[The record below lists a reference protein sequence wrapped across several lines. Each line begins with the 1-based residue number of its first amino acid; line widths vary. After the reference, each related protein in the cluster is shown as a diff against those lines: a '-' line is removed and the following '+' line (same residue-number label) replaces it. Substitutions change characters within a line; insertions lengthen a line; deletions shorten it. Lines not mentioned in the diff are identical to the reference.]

1 MRSFGE
7 RPRVLRCPDRSDT
20 WNVNDMMVLLRDGAY
35 LDRIAVMEA
44 LITSSEN
51 LQRAC
56 ESPTFFE
63 CITNHYHQCET
74 PEERVKL
81 LELIS
86 LSLRENSSF
95 VDENI
100 LHLLL
105 EILPENV
112 DDDVGKEFLYFIL
125 YSLYSFLEC
134 PRYSEIF
141 RDNHILERL
150 LHYGGLSEETNVI
163 LMVMGIQCAQA
174 GKNLSFAKS
183 TLSFRSPNTADVTLV
198 LLENLASRDPMILSE
213 PGVFDYLTSIL
224 VEHPDLSSLVL
235 NLCTCLNEKT
245 IGFMESPEVK
255 TAIHS
260 AIAHPGDNI
269 QLYDSGLKAL
279 LRMLVISKSRAEPLI
294 QPLIGDICTRS
305 SQMPFKS
312 AMTTAKFVAA
322 CMRYIPNVILS
333 ALPSLTVPISI
344 VFQSSED
351 DAIEAML
358 LGLEYFAR
366 YMSSTTYG
374 VIPLVDCLSSDELT
388 ESIEAFASSDN
399 ENIAEAAQEI
409 LNLFP

>member
-1 MRSFGE
+1 M
-7 RPRVLRCPDRSDT
+7 RCPDSSDA
-20 WNVNDMMVLLRDGAY
+20 WNVNEMMVVLRDGAY
-35 LDRIAVMEA
+35 LDRIAVMDA

-51 LQRAC
+51 LRRAC

-63 CITNHYHQCET
+63 CITSHYHQCET
-74 PEERVKL
+74 QEEQVKL

-86 LSLRENSSF
+86 LSLGENSSF
-95 VDENI
+95 MDEEF
-100 LHLLL
+100 LHFLL
-105 EILPENV
+105 EILPEHV
-112 DDDVGKEFLYFIL
+112 DDDIGKEFVYFAL
-125 YSLYSFLEC
+125 YSIHWFLEC
-134 PRYSEIF
+134 PRYSHIF
-141 RDNHILERL
+141 RDNQVLERL

-163 LMVMGIQCAQA
+163 LMVMGIHCAQE

-183 TLSFRSPNTADVTLV
+183 TLSFRSPDTADVTLV
-198 LLENLASRDPMILSE
+198 LLENLASRDPKILSE
-213 PGVFDYLTSIL
+213 PGVFDYLISIL
-224 VEHPDLSSLVL
+224 VERPDLSSFVL
-235 NLCTCLNEKT
+235 NLCTCINETT
-245 IGFMESPEVK
+245 IGFMESLEVK

-260 AIAHPGDNI
+260 AITNAGDNF

-279 LRMLVISKSRAEPLI
+279 LRMLVISKSRSEPLI

-322 CMRYIPNVILS
+322 CMRYLPNVILS

-344 VFQSSED
+344 VFHSSND

-374 VIPLVDCLSSDELT
+374 VTPLVDCLSNDQLT